1 MLPGSQT
8 PPAISVSFRA
18 APGWSKRYSVPLI
31 NLIQPLAELWFSA
44 ALTTPKPAASCLGSP
59 QQLRLC
65 LDWRELFAC
74 VGRGEEQVPRAG
86 GAVGVSVLNVCW
98 MFAGRHNSRGVAHTG
113 KGLESLARAH
123 MPGRFLQASSG
134 LLSKSD

>member
-86 GAVGVSVLNVCW
+86 GAVGVSVLNVCRQTQQPGGCSHW
-98 MFAGRHNSRGVAHTG
+98 ERVG
-113 KGLESLARAH
+113 K
-123 MPGRFLQASSG
+123 SG
-134 LLSKSD
+134 QGSDAWPVFTS